1 MPETDERVAT
11 VRSDGSTLLRFA
23 ALAAASLL
31 GGGVALGAAAMLGGL
46 DDGQLTTVVETAP
59 VPVSTSSTPTE
70 GLSVAEIYRRAG
82 RGVVQVTTRGS
93 DGGGLGS
100 GFVVDGDGHIVTN
113 YHVIDGAETIE
124 VSFSNRDTL
133 AATLVGSD
141 PSSDIAVLEVDAG
154 AAALT
159 PLTLAD
165 SAKVQVGD
173 PVVAIGNPFGLERTV
188 TSGIVSALQRAVT
201 APNGFPIDQVIQTD
215 AAINQGNSGGPLI
228 DAHGQVIGVNSQ
240 IETGGSSS
248 GNVGIGFAVPANTV
262 KTVVRQLIE
271 NGSVE
276 HAYVGVTL
284 QEIDSSL
291 AETLGLDIESGLL
304 VQTVQPGSPAERAG
318 LRGGDGETV
327 IDGITVAKG
336 GDILVSIDSVPVAV
350 MGDLRAQLDKRA
362 PGDRVRFGVLRNGE
376 RVTVTVTLGSQPSA
390 AS

>member
-1 MPETDERVAT
+1 VKA
-11 VRSDGSTLLRFA
+11 SRFA

-31 GGGVALGAAAMLGGL
+31 GGGVALGAATVFGDLGSDSSG
-46 DDGQLTTVVETAP
+46 TVVETAP
-59 VPVSTSSTPTE
+59 VPVSSTSVPTT

-93 DGGGLGS
+93 GGGGLGS
-100 GFVVDGDGHIVTN
+100 GFVVDNDGHIVTN
-113 YHVIDGAETIE
+113 FHVIDGADTIE

-133 AATLVGSD
+133 TATLVGSD

-154 AAALT
+154 VTALT
-159 PLTLAD
+159 PLVLAD
-165 SAKVQVGD
+165 STKVQVGD

-228 DAHGQVIGVNSQ
+228 DAHGKVIGVNSQ

-271 NGSVE
+271 KGSVE

-284 QEIDSSL
+284 QELDASL
-291 AETLGLDIESGLL
+291 AASLGLEVESGLL

-318 LRGGDGETV
+318 LQGGDGQSV
-327 IDGITVAKG
+327 VDGISVAKG
-336 GDILVSIDSVPVAV
+336 GDVLVSIDGAPLTV
-350 MGDLRAQLDKRA
+350 MGDLRAELDKHA
-362 PGDRVRFGVLRNGE
+362 PGDKVSLGVLRDGK
-376 RVTVTVTLGSQPSA
+376 RRAVTVILGSQPSA